1 MTIPN
6 YQTFMLPVL
15 KSASKGS
22 VYISD
27 VVKQLADEMHI
38 SEEDRKLTIS
48 NGSSLLYGRISWA
61 KTYLMQAGLLES
73 VGRGQ
78 FTITSAGETLLA
90 QNPKQINN
98 KILEKYPS
106 FNAFKQSSKK
116 KKDNAEIADG
126 SDLDELSPEEAIHQ
140 SLESIN
146 SSLASELM
154 GKILKAN
161 PTFFENLIIKLLIAM
176 GYSNNTDEGWEHT
189 GKSGD
194 DGIDGVINQD
204 VLGVD
209 KIYIQ
214 AKRYA
219 DKHPVSSGE
228 LRNFIGALDMCR
240 AVKGVFVTTSEFTTD
255 AKSTVKKASKNIVL
269 IDGKQLTQ
277 LMIKYSVGCKT
288 KEVVNIQK
296 IDADFFEESYLG

>member
-15 KSASKGS
+15 KSAAKGS

-106 FNAFKQSSKK
+106 FNAFKQRSKK

-296 IDADFFEESYLG
+296 IDEDFFEES

>member
-15 KSASKGS
+15 KSAAKGS

-106 FNAFKQSSKK
+106 FNAFKQRSKK

-288 KEVVNIQK
+288 KEVVNTFSNSRK
-296 IDADFFEESYLG
+296 

>member
-6 YQTFMLPVL
+6 YQAFMLPIL
-15 KSASKGS
+15 KSAAKGS

-27 VVKQLADEMHI
+27 IVKQLADEMHI

-48 NGSSLLYGRISWA
+48 NGSSLLYSRISWA

-73 VGRGQ
+73 IGRGQ
-78 FTITSAGETLLA
+78 FTITSEGKALLA

-98 KILEKYPS
+98 KLLEKYPG
-106 FNAFKQSSKK
+106 FNAFKQRSKK

-296 IDADFFEESYLG
+296 IDEDFFEES

>member
-98 KILEKYPS
+98 KIL
-106 FNAFKQSSKK
+106 
-116 KKDNAEIADG
+116 
-126 SDLDELSPEEAIHQ
+126 
-140 SLESIN
+140 
-146 SSLASELM
+146 
-154 GKILKAN
+154 
-161 PTFFENLIIKLLIAM
+161 
-176 GYSNNTDEGWEHT
+176 
-189 GKSGD
+189 
-194 DGIDGVINQD
+194 
-204 VLGVD
+204 
-209 KIYIQ
+209 
-214 AKRYA
+214 
-219 DKHPVSSGE
+219 
-228 LRNFIGALDMCR
+228 
-240 AVKGVFVTTSEFTTD
+240 
-255 AKSTVKKASKNIVL
+255 
-269 IDGKQLTQ
+269 
-277 LMIKYSVGCKT
+277 
-288 KEVVNIQK
+288 
-296 IDADFFEESYLG
+296 

>member
-78 FTITSAGETLLA
+78 FTITSAGETILA

-106 FNAFKQSSKK
+106 FNAFKQRSKK

-296 IDADFFEESYLG
+296 IDEDFFEES

>member
-15 KSASKGS
+15 KSAAKGS

-78 FTITSAGETLLA
+78 FTITSAGEALLA

-106 FNAFKQSSKK
+106 FNAFKQRSKK
-116 KKDNAEIADG
+116 KKDNTEMADG

-296 IDADFFEESYLG
+296 IDEDFFEES

>member
-6 YQTFMLPVL
+6 YQAFMLPVL
-15 KSASKGS
+15 KSAAKGS

-27 VVKQLADEMHI
+27 IVKQLADEMHI

-48 NGSSLLYGRISWA
+48 NGSSLLYSRISWA

-73 VGRGQ
+73 IGRGQ
-78 FTITSAGETLLA
+78 FTITSEGKALLA

-98 KILEKYPS
+98 KLLEKYPG
-106 FNAFKQSSKK
+106 FNAFKQRSKK

-296 IDADFFEESYLG
+296 IDEDFFEES

>member
-6 YQTFMLPVL
+6 YQAFMLPVL
-15 KSASKGS
+15 KSAAKGS

-78 FTITSAGETLLA
+78 FTITSAGEALLA

-106 FNAFKQSSKK
+106 FNAFKQRSKK
-116 KKDNAEIADG
+116 KKDNTEIADG

-277 LMIKYSVGCKT
+277 LMMKYSVGCKT

-296 IDADFFEESYLG
+296 IDEDFFEES

>member
-15 KSASKGS
+15 KSAAKGS

-78 FTITSAGETLLA
+78 FTITSAGEALLA

-106 FNAFKQSSKK
+106 FNAFKQRSKK

-296 IDADFFEESYLG
+296 IDEDFFEES

>member
-6 YQTFMLPVL
+6 YQAFMLPVL
-15 KSASKGS
+15 KSAAKGS

-78 FTITSAGETLLA
+78 FTITSAGEALLA

-106 FNAFKQSSKK
+106 FNAFKQRSKK
-116 KKDNAEIADG
+116 KKNNTEIADG

-296 IDADFFEESYLG
+296 IDEDFFEES

>member
-15 KSASKGS
+15 KYAAKGS

-78 FTITSAGETLLA
+78 FTITSAGEALLA

-98 KILEKYPS
+98 KILEKYPG
-106 FNAFKQSSKK
+106 FNAFKQRSKK

-140 SLESIN
+140 SLENIN

-255 AKSTVKKASKNIVL
+255 AKNTVKKASKNIVL

-296 IDADFFEESYLG
+296 IDEDFFEES

>member
-1 MTIPN
+1 M
-6 YQTFMLPVL
+6 
-15 KSASKGS
+15 
-22 VYISD
+22 
-27 VVKQLADEMHI
+27 
-38 SEEDRKLTIS
+38 
-48 NGSSLLYGRISWA
+48 
-61 KTYLMQAGLLES
+61 
-73 VGRGQ
+73 
-78 FTITSAGETLLA
+78 
-90 QNPKQINN
+90 
-98 KILEKYPS
+98 
-106 FNAFKQSSKK
+106 
-116 KKDNAEIADG
+116 
-126 SDLDELSPEEAIHQ
+126 DELSPEEAIHQ

-296 IDADFFEESYLG
+296 IDEDFFEES

>member
-1 MTIPN
+1 MIPN
-6 YQTFMLPVL
+6 YQVFMLPVL
-15 KSASKGS
+15 KAASHGAINISK
-22 VYISD
+22 VIDDIANKMNISD
-27 VVKQLADEMHI
+27 
-38 SEEDRKLTIS
+38 EDRKIKTS
-48 NGSSLLYGRISWA
+48 TGSTLLYSRISWA
-61 KTYLMQAGLLES
+61 KSYMVQAGLLEI

-78 FTITSAGETLLA
+78 FVATAEGLALLA
-90 QNPKQINN
+90 KNPQEINN
-98 KILEKYPS
+98 KTLEKYPS
-106 FNAFKQSSKK
+106 FNAFKKRSKK
-116 KKDNAEIADG
+116 TKEKSSGSSDN

-140 SLESIN
+140 SLENLN
-146 SSLASELM
+146 SSLASELINR
-154 GKILKAN
+154 ILKAN
-161 PTFFENLIIKLLIAM
+161 PAFFENLIIKLLVAM

-219 DKHPVSSGE
+219 DNHSVTAGD

-240 AVKGVFVTTSEFTTD
+240 AVKGVFVTTSSFTND
-255 AKSTVKKASKNIVL
+255 AKNTIKKVSKNIVL
-269 IDGKQLTQ
+269 IDGNQLTQ

-288 KEVVNIQK
+288 KETIYIQK
-296 IDADFFEESYLG
+296 IDEDFFEEM

>member
-15 KSASKGS
+15 KSAAKGS

-106 FNAFKQSSKK
+106 FNAFKQRSKK

-228 LRNFIGALDMCR
+228 LRNFIGALDMYR

-296 IDADFFEESYLG
+296 IDEDFFEES

>member
-15 KSASKGS
+15 KSAAKGS

-78 FTITSAGETLLA
+78 FTITSAGEALLA

-98 KILEKYPS
+98 KILEKYPG
-106 FNAFKQSSKK
+106 FNAFKQRSKK

-255 AKSTVKKASKNIVL
+255 AKNTVKKASKNIVL

-296 IDADFFEESYLG
+296 IDEDFFEES

>member
-6 YQTFMLPVL
+6 YQAFMLPVL
-15 KSASKGS
+15 KSAAKGS

-78 FTITSAGETLLA
+78 FTITSAGEALLA

-106 FNAFKQSSKK
+106 FNAFKQRSKK
-116 KKDNAEIADG
+116 KKDNTEIADG

-228 LRNFIGALDMCR
+228 LRNFIGALDQCR
-240 AVKGVFVTTSEFTTD
+240 AVKGVFVTTSEFTTY

-296 IDADFFEESYLG
+296 IDEDFFEES

>member
-15 KSASKGS
+15 KSAAKGS

-106 FNAFKQSSKK
+106 FNAFKQRSKK

-255 AKSTVKKASKNIVL
+255 AKSTVKKHL
-269 IDGKQLTQ
+269 
-277 LMIKYSVGCKT
+277 
-288 KEVVNIQK
+288 K
-296 IDADFFEESYLG
+296 ILCS

>member
-6 YQTFMLPVL
+6 YQAFMLPVL
-15 KSASKGS
+15 KSAAKGS

-78 FTITSAGETLLA
+78 FTITSAGEALLA

-106 FNAFKQSSKK
+106 FNAFKQRSKK
-116 KKDNAEIADG
+116 KKDNTEIADG

-240 AVKGVFVTTSEFTTD
+240 AVKGVF
-255 AKSTVKKASKNIVL
+255 
-269 IDGKQLTQ
+269 
-277 LMIKYSVGCKT
+277 
-288 KEVVNIQK
+288 
-296 IDADFFEESYLG
+296 